1 MDPISGQMASQMS
14 EQASKISEHP
24 EAMGG
29 ADAAKSSSFE
39 DVFSQVQAREVEASA
54 PIEAVAEVAPTEGP
68 ASTRLRDFIDGVQSD
83 ETTLDKLM
91 TKSMSGAEMSS
102 QDLLQMQALIY
113 NYSQKIE
120 LATKAVS
127 NAGSGI
133 KQIMN
138 TQV

>member
-1 MDPISGQMASQMS
+1 MDPISGQMASQMTEQAAQLS
-14 EQASKISEHP
+14 EQP
-24 EAMGG
+24 EAIGG
-29 ADAAKSSSFE
+29 EDAAKSASFE
-39 DVFSQVQAREVEASA
+39 DVFSQVQAREVEQIS
-54 PIEAVAEVAPTEGP
+54 PVNQVAEVSKTDRP
-68 ASTRLRDFIDGVQSD
+68 ANTRLRDFIDGVQGD
-83 ETTLDKLM
+83 ESTLDKM
-91 TKSMSGAEMSS
+91 MSTSMSGAQMSS

-113 NYSQKIE
+113 NYSQKVE

>member
-1 MDPISGQMASQMS
+1 MEPISGQMASQMT
-14 EQASKISEHP
+14 EQVTQISQDP

-29 ADAAKSSSFE
+29 GASKSASFE
-39 DVFSQVQAREVEASA
+39 DVFSQVQAREVEQVA
-54 PIEAVAEVAPTEGP
+54 PAEKVAEVAEAEGP
-68 ASTRLRDFIDGVQSD
+68 ASTRLRDFINGVQGD
-83 ETTLDKLM
+83 ETRLDKM
-91 TKSMSGAEMSS
+91 MSKSMSGAEMSP
-102 QDLLQMQALIY
+102 QELLQMQALIY

-127 NAGSGI
+127 NAGSGM

>member
-1 MDPISGQMASQMS
+1 MEPISGQMASNMADQVTQVS
-14 EQASKISEHP
+14 ENP

-29 ADAAKSSSFE
+29 EDAASSASFE
-39 DVFSQVQAREVEASA
+39 DVFSQAQAREVDQA
-54 PIEAVAEVAPTEGP
+54 PEVKKVAEISETEGP
-68 ASTRLRDFIDGVQSD
+68 ASTRLRDFVDGIQSD
-83 ETTLDKLM
+83 ETSLDRM
-91 TKSMSGAEMSS
+91 MGKSMSGAEMSS

-113 NYSQKIE
+113 NYSQKVE

-127 NAGSGI
+127 NAGSGM

>member
-1 MDPISGQMASQMS
+1 MEPISGQMASQMT
-14 EQASKISEHP
+14 EQVTQISQDP

-29 ADAAKSSSFE
+29 GGAAKSASFE
-39 DVFSQVQAREVEASA
+39 DVFSQVQAREVEQVA
-54 PIEAVAEVAPTEGP
+54 PAEKVAEVSKAEGP
-68 ASTRLRDFIDGVQSD
+68 ASTRLRDFVDGVQSD
-83 ETTLDKLM
+83 ETTLDKM
-91 TKSMSGAEMSS
+91 MSKSMSGAEMSP
-102 QDLLQMQALIY
+102 QELLQMQALIY

-127 NAGSGI
+127 NAGSGM